1 MFSIATLWIPFTITA
16 ALGQVARNAMQRS
29 LTGPLGTWGA
39 TNIRF
44 LFGFPFSILFFVVV
58 LTVSGDHLPVP
69 TASFWPWLLLGAL
82 SQIVA
87 TGLMLVAMNDRS
99 FVVTTAYLKTEAIQT
114 AIFGFVFLG
123 DHLTVLKVIAIV
135 IATIGVVITA
145 LRPGGEKSFAEVRPT
160 IIGLVAAAAF
170 ALSAIG
176 FRGAIIT
183 ISGISFV
190 TAASYTLV
198 FGLFV
203 QTLVLTIYLLWRAP
217 DVLKKILGLWRP
229 SMLAGF
235 MGAFASQFWFL
246 AFALT
251 AAANV
256 RTLALVEV
264 LFAQA
269 VAYYSF
275 KQPISAR
282 ELFGIVLIVIG
293 VALLVDGTICRVGKR
308 ALHAMPTIEASLS
321 RGGHAEPVIGRAF
334 ARPVGFAHPTK
345 LFVLVAV
352 FRQYRQRRDLDAF
365 VDQRPRFIRR
375 CLAID
380 RAVLDIAVM
389 HLAGFIRKAL
399 ADIIGVFHDVVAQ
412 LFQFGAQL
420 ALLRHQ

>member
-1 MFSIATLWIPFTITA
+1 MLTISSLWIPFTVVA

-44 LFGFPFSILFFVVV
+44 LFGFPFSVLFFALVIVA
-58 LTVSGDHLPVP
+58 TGDRVP
-69 TASFWPWLLLGAL
+69 WPPQAFWPWLLLGAL
-82 SQIVA
+82 SQIIA
-87 TGLMLVAMNDRS
+87 TGLMLLAMNERS

-123 DHLTVLKVIAIV
+123 DHLTLMKVVAIL
-135 IATIGVVITA
+135 IATVGVVITA
-145 LRPGGEKSFAEVRPT
+145 LRPGGGKGFAELKPT

-183 ISGISFV
+183 VPGVTFV
-190 TAASYTLV
+190 TASSYTLV

-203 QTLVLTIYLLWRAP
+203 QTFVLSIYLLLRAP
-217 DVLKKILGLWRP
+217 GVLKAILGLWRP

-256 RTLALVEV
+256 RTLALIEV

-282 ELFGIVLIVIG
+282 ELSGIVLIVIG
-293 VALLVDGTICRVGKR
+293 VGLLV
-308 ALHAMPTIEASLS
+308 AA
-321 RGGHAEPVIGRAF
+321 
-334 ARPVGFAHPTK
+334 
-345 LFVLVAV
+345 
-352 FRQYRQRRDLDAF
+352 
-365 VDQRPRFIRR
+365 
-375 CLAID
+375 
-380 RAVLDIAVM
+380 
-389 HLAGFIRKAL
+389 
-399 ADIIGVFHDVVAQ
+399 
-412 LFQFGAQL
+412 
-420 ALLRHQ
+420 

>member
-1 MFSIATLWIPFTITA
+1 MFTIASLWIPFTVIA

-29 LTGPLGTWGA
+29 LTKPLGTWGA

-44 LFGFPFSILFFVVV
+44 LFGFPFSLLFLGVV
-58 LTVSGDHLPVP
+58 LIATGDHLGMPP
-69 TASFWPWLLLGAL
+69 TVFWPWLLLGAL

-87 TGLMLVAMNDRS
+87 TGLMLLAMNDRS

-123 DHLTVLKVIAIV
+123 DILPLLNVVAIL
-135 IATIGVVITA
+135 IGTIGVVITA
-145 LRPGGEKSFAEVRPT
+145 LRPGGEKGFAELKPT
-160 IIGLVAAAAF
+160 IIGLVAAGCF

-183 ISGISFV
+183 VPGVSFV

-203 QTLVLTIYLLWRAP
+203 QTLVLTIYLLARAP
-217 DVLKKILGLWRP
+217 DVLKAIFGLWRP

-256 RTLALVEV
+256 RTLALIEV
-264 LFAQA
+264 LFAQG

-275 KQPISAR
+275 KQPLSAR
-282 ELFGIVLIVIG
+282 ELSGIVLIVVG
-293 VALLVDGTICRVGKR
+293 VALLV
-308 ALHAMPTIEASLS
+308 
-321 RGGHAEPVIGRAF
+321 
-334 ARPVGFAHPTK
+334 
-345 LFVLVAV
+345 AV
-352 FRQYRQRRDLDAF
+352 
-365 VDQRPRFIRR
+365 
-375 CLAID
+375 
-380 RAVLDIAVM
+380 
-389 HLAGFIRKAL
+389 
-399 ADIIGVFHDVVAQ
+399 
-412 LFQFGAQL
+412 
-420 ALLRHQ
+420 